1 MVQFERT
8 EGGQPFLTPYLTEDV
23 PFEVTSCYPELN
35 DTPEEIIGTF
45 ETGQLKRIVR
55 LENCCRMST
64 PYTIPSNMQKH
75 FKHEL
80 NFTRPERDPHVP
92 RPVAVVKPI
101 QGPTVLQIG
110 HASPS
115 PSSRPSTQ
123 DGRRRWT
130 FTPIL

>member
-1 MVQFERT
+1 MFYLVTLELVNFMVQFERT
-8 EGGQPFLTPYLTEDV
+8 ECGQPFITPYLTEDV
-23 PFEVTSCYPELN
+23 PFEVTPCYPELN

-55 LENCCRMST
+55 
-64 PYTIPSNMQKH
+64 
-75 FKHEL
+75 
-80 NFTRPERDPHVP
+80 PERDPHVP
-92 RPVAVVKPI
+92 RPVAVVKPM
-101 QGPTVLQIG
+101 QGPTLLQMV

-123 DGRRRWT
+123 DRRRRWT